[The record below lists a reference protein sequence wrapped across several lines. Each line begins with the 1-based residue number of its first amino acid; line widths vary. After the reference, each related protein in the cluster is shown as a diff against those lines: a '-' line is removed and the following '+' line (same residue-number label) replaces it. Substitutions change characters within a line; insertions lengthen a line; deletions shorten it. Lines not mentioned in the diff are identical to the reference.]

1 MRMTARAKIGARRDS
16 LMRTGGRRFS
26 CESTPVGALSTPIHS
41 LATILSCEACDNVSF
56 VAMLGS
62 DDPYDV
68 VALECVNCELM
79 FKLRRPNN
87 L

>member
-1 MRMTARAKIGARRDS
+1 MRARAKIGARRDS

-26 CESTPVGALSTPIHS
+26 CESTLVGALSTPIFS
-41 LATILSCEACDNVSF
+41 PILSCTCKNDSF

-68 VALECVNCELM
+68 VALECVNCELV
-79 FKLRRPNN
+79 FNLRRANEDST
-87 L
+87 